1 MINCSGLFARS
12 FSLILDH
19 SLIIFLMVKIPS
31 TMGLNFFC
39 LGENPTLKFEILT
52 RICPDG
58 KLQPTSAKFHQNR
71 SGDSYSSYTVLFE
84 AIPTLLKTT
93 SDLLQTYYRVVFP
106 EFKTGAKCTVWG
118 QDNVT
123 GNGKL
128 AEWAAL
134 RYSISCASQ

>member
-1 MINCSGLFARS
+1 MGNYNPPLPNFI
-12 FSLILDH
+12 
-19 SLIIFLMVKIPS
+19 KI
-31 TMGLNFFC
+31 GV
-39 LGENPTLKFEILT
+39 GT
-52 RICPDG
+52 RTAPIC
-58 KLQPTSAKFHQNR
+58 
-71 SGDSYSSYTVLFE
+71 TVLFE